1 MGPTKKSQQPKA
13 ADSSEKAGAK
23 IHAAMEHSGQH
34 KPLQPT
40 PPALEDTP
48 VLDRLLHANMVKC
61 CGVSPVTL
69 TLAWLDWT
77 LHLSI
82 SPGKQ
87 MELAQ
92 SAGKKNWRLFSH
104 LLGKLLMLSGPDSC
118 IDPQPRDRRFSDDAW
133 KKWPYSFYH
142 QSFLLTEQ
150 WWQEATGTVRG
161 VTRHHSELLEFVS
174 RQWLDMA
181 APVNFPLTN
190 PRVIRQTREQKGGN
204 LLTGARNFIGDMVR
218 TLTNAP
224 PSGSEQYK
232 VGESLAMTPGK
243 VVFQND
249 LIELI
254 QYSPTTEE
262 VYAEPVLFV
271 PAWIMK
277 YYILDLSPENS
288 MVKYLVDQGHT
299 VFMISWKNPTAKDR
313 NLGFEDYLNM
323 GVMAALDAVNAI
335 VPKQKVQAVGYCLG
349 GTLLT
354 IAAAAMARDNDDRLK
369 SVSLFAA
376 QVDFEEAGEL
386 LFFID
391 ESQLAFLE
399 DVMWEQGYL
408 DKFQMAGAFQVLRS
422 ADLVCSRVVE
432 PYLLGERHLSDLMA
446 WNADATRMP
455 YRMHAEYLRSLFLN
469 NDLAEGHYLVSGQPV
484 ALSDIRVPIFT
495 VSTKF
500 DHVAPWTSVYK
511 VCLYSDTDVTFLLTN
526 GGHNTGIVN
535 PPGNSKNSYQVS
547 TFYDNAKYASP
558 ENWVQQASAKEGSWW
573 PEWHQWLA
581 DHSGEKTGPPT
592 MGSPRCGYRVLRD
605 APGQYVL
612 QE

>member
-1 MGPTKKSQQPKA
+1 MDSTKKSRQSKA
-13 ADSSEKAGAK
+13 ADIAGKAGAETP
-23 IHAAMEHSGQH
+23 AVTEYSGQH
-34 KPLQPT
+34 KPVHSVPPSLQ
-40 PPALEDTP
+40 DTP

-61 CGVSPVTL
+61 CGVSPASL
-69 TLAWLDWT
+69 TLAWVDWM
-77 LHLSI
+77 LHLST

-87 MELAQ
+87 MELAK
-92 SAGKKNWRLFSH
+92 SAGEKNWRLFRH
-104 LLGKLLMLSGPDSC
+104 LLGRMLLRDGPEC
-118 IDPQPRDRRFSDDAW
+118 CVDPHPKDRRFSDDAW

-142 QSFLLTEQ
+142 QNFLLIEQ
-150 WWQEATGTVRG
+150 WWQEATGSVRG
-161 VTRHHSELLEFVS
+161 VTRHHSEILQFVS
-174 RQWLDMA
+174 RQWLDMV
-181 APVNFPLTN
+181 APVNFPQTN
-190 PRVIRQTREQKGGN
+190 PRVIRQTREQKGAN
-204 LLTGARNFIGDMVR
+204 LLRGARNFVGDMWR
-218 TLTNAP
+218 TMTDAP
-224 PSGSEQYK
+224 PAGSEQYK
-232 VGESLAMTPGK
+232 VGESLAVTPGK

-254 QYSPTTEE
+254 QYSPATEE

-299 VFMISWKNPTAKDR
+299 VFMISWKNPTANDR
-313 NLGFEDYLNM
+313 NLSFEDYLNM
-323 GVMAALDAVNAI
+323 GVMEALDAVNAI

-354 IAAAAMARDNDDRLK
+354 IAAAAMARDSDDRLK
-369 SVSLFAA
+369 SISLFAA

-408 DKFQMAGAFQVLRS
+408 DKFQMAGTFQVLRS
-422 ADLVCSRVVE
+422 ADLVWSRVVE
-432 PYLLGERHLSDLMA
+432 PYLLGERRFNDLMA

-469 NDLAEGHYLVSGQPV
+469 NDLAEGHYLVDGQPI
-484 ALSDIRVPIFT
+484 ALTDIRVPIFA
-495 VSTKF
+495 VSTRF

-511 VCLYSDTDVTFLLTN
+511 ICLYSDTDVTFLLTN

-535 PPGNSKNSYQVS
+535 PPDKSKHSYQVS
-547 TFYDNAKYASP
+547 TFDDDAKYISP
-558 ENWVQQASAKEGSWW
+558 ENWVQQAAAREGSWW
-573 PEWHQWLA
+573 PEWQQWLA
-581 DHSGEKTGPPT
+581 GHSGEKTGPPAV
-592 MGSPRCGYRVLRD
+592 GAPRRGYRVLRE